1 MQGNR
6 AIDILIADD
15 DAEDLELIEEA
26 ILSFEPNAQ
35 LHMVNDGKAAVDYLA
50 TLQDHN
56 LPALIILDYN
66 MPQLKGS
73 EVLLHLGTQ
82 SRYNAVPKVILST
95 SNTEIY
101 IDECK
106 RQGAAGYFVKPNTQ
120 RELDLMAEEMRS
132 EERRVGKKCGRR
144 CR

>member
-82 SRYNAVPKVILST
+82 SRYNAVPSPNSSPPPGSFENGVWCSNSSLT
-95 SNTEIY
+95 SNSF
-101 IDECK
+101 CS
-106 RQGAAGYFVKPNTQ
+106 
-120 RELDLMAEEMRS
+120 LMRIP
-132 EERRVGKKCGRR
+132 
-144 CR
+144 